1 MKRRDIYILVG
12 LGVLVIIVAWYF
24 LIISPKRDELAE
36 AKDRRDT
43 EQRKFETD
51 RARVERLP
59 EERSA
64 ARQATEDLLK
74 INKLVPV
81 DEQIPSL
88 IIELNNSA
96 NQAGIDFVKITPS
109 TEVVVG
115 NETVVPL
122 DLTFEGRFFD
132 VNDFLY
138 RVENY
143 ARIEGSDV
151 NVSGRF
157 VSVVEILMQEADYL
171 EWPNVTTKLGVNTY
185 MTSPP
190 PQGASA
196 DRAKRSSSDGQTEQ
210 AAAEAQAG
218 Q

>member
-12 LGVLVIIVAWYF
+12 LGVVVLIVAWYF

-36 AKDRRDT
+36 SRDMRDT
-43 EQRKFETD
+43 EKRKFETD
-51 RARVERLP
+51 SARVERIP

-88 IIELNNSA
+88 IIELNQSA
-96 NQAGIDFVKITPS
+96 SQAGIDFVQITPDTPIIVS
-109 TEVVVG
+109 G
-115 NETVVPL
+115 DTVVPM
-122 DLTFEGRFFD
+122 DLKFEGRFFD

-157 VSVVEILMQEADYL
+157 VSVVEILLRESDFN
-171 EWPNVTTKLGVNTY
+171 EWPYVSAKLGVNTY

-190 PQGASA
+190 PAGSTA
-196 DRAKRSSSDGQTEQ
+196 DRASRSSTEAQTEQ
-210 AAAEAQAG
+210 NAG

>member
-1 MKRRDIYILVG
+1 MKRRDIYILIG
-12 LGVLVIIVAWYF
+12 LGVIVLVVAWYF
-24 LIISPKRDELAE
+24 LMISPKRDELSE
-36 AKDRRDT
+36 IREKRDA

-51 RARVERLP
+51 SARVQRLP

-81 DEQIPSL
+81 DEQLPSL
-88 IIELNNSA
+88 IIELNKSA

-109 TEVVVG
+109 TEVAVAG
-115 NETVVPL
+115 QTVVPL
-122 DLTFEGRFFD
+122 ELKFEGRFFD

-157 VSVVEILMQEADYL
+157 VSVVALLLQEGEFQ
-171 EWPNVTTKLGVNTY
+171 EWPNVTATLGANTY

-190 PQGASA
+190 PEGTSA
-196 DRAKRSSSDGQTEQ
+196 DRAQRSSADTEA
-210 AAAEAQAG
+210 AAAESG
-218 Q
+218 G

>member
-1 MKRRDIYILVG
+1 MKRRDIYILIG
-12 LGVLVIIVAWYF
+12 LGVVVIIVAWYF
-24 LIISPKRDELAE
+24 LIISPKREELAE
-36 AKDRRDT
+36 VKEKRDA

-51 RARVERLP
+51 SARVQRLP

-64 ARQATEDLLK
+64 ALQATEDLLK

-88 IIELNNSA
+88 IIELNKSA
-96 NQAGIDFVKITPS
+96 DQAGIDFAKITPS
-109 TEVVVG
+109 TEVLVAG
-115 NETVVPL
+115 QTVVPL
-122 DLTFEGRFFD
+122 EMKFEGRFFD

-157 VSVVEILMQEADYL
+157 VSVVDILLQEGEFQ
-171 EWPNVTTKLGVNTY
+171 EWPNVTATLGVNTY

-190 PQGASA
+190 PEGTTAGRAQRSSA
-196 DRAKRSSSDGQTEQ
+196 DAETE
-210 AAAEAQAG
+210 AAASG
-218 Q
+218 G